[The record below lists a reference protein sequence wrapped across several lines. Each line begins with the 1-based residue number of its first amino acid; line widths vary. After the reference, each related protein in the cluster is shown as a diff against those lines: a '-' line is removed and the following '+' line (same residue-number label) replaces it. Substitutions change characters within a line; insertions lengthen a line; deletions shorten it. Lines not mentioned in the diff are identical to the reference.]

1 MINKT
6 EKKLE
11 KSVSILLIFF
21 PFLFRLMSSYLPS
34 LFREHVH
41 NILKINEQHRLS
53 YLSAHSGIQ
62 SQLSHSSS

>member
-1 MINKT
+1 MNKT
-6 EKKLE
+6 EKKSRKIKINITYFFSFLCR
-11 KSVSILLIFF
+11 LL
-21 PFLFRLMSSYLPS
+21 SSYLPS

-53 YLSAHSGIQ
+53 YLSAHSDIQ